1 MKFTINKNKNLR
13 SSDLK
18 NNSHSEQSGFTLI
31 ELLVVIAIISLLS
44 SVVMFSVV
52 KGREKALDAKRIE
65 DMNRLEID
73 AQLALLE
80 KTPIPIA
87 DNLDTHFYANNET
100 GFGSSSA
107 EQDNLGERVIKYI
120 GILPESVYAVTS
132 ESLPTALNTN
142 YKSLAPGQVKA
153 FFRTGTVLPEDPQ
166 CDTTNA
172 ATCYR
177 AWYDGNSLVIATT
190 LRTRY
195 HSSGNR
201 VQYGIVVGNLNSTV
215 LDSACKNMNFPVF
228 DVNAIGSVGPVNP
241 TCLGTVN
248 GPASIIKGISNG
260 RDFGGEPVSSGYGY

>member
-1 MKFTINKNKNLR
+1 MKFTINKNKNLE
-13 SSDLK
+13 SGNLK
-18 NNSHSEQSGFTLI
+18 RNSHPEQAGFTLI

-44 SVVMFSVV
+44 SVVMFSVI
-52 KGREKALDAKRIE
+52 KGREKALDAKRIG
-65 DMNRLEID
+65 DMNKLEID

-80 KTPIPIA
+80 KKPIPVA
-87 DNLDTHFYANNET
+87 DNFDVHFYASNET
-100 GFGSSSA
+100 GFDSSSV

-120 GILPESVYAVTS
+120 GILPESVYAAGAET
-132 ESLPTALNTN
+132 LPTALNTN
-142 YKSLAPGQVKA
+142 YKSLAPGQAKA

-166 CDTTNA
+166 CDVTSA

-228 DVNAIGSVGPVNP
+228 DVNAVGSVGPSNP
-241 TCLGTVN
+241 TCIGTIN
-248 GPASIIKGISNG
+248 GPASIIKGVSNG
-260 RDFGGEPVSSGYGY
+260 RDFGNEPASSGYGY